1 MLFTKALDQGLEGLA
16 FDLQAWIK
24 HSSCKEDD
32 FRELS
37 DKTIIEDESF
47 SAKCRQKMIDTI
59 LGTGENSRKMG

>member
-37 DKTIIEDESF
+37 DKTIIEDESLF
-47 SAKCRQKMIDTI
+47 CKMSAKDD
-59 LGTGENSRKMG
+59 

>member
-37 DKTIIEDESF
+37 DKTIIEDESLF
-47 SAKCRQKMIDTI
+47 LQNVGKR
-59 LGTGENSRKMG
+59 